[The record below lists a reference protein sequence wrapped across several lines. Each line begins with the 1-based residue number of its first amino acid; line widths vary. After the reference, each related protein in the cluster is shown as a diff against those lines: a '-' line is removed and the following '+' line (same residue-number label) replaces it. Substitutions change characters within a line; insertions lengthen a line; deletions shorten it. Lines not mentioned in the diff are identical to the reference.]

1 MAKNDIIQ
9 MKLINLSPCTYI
21 IPIRLESEDRIRN
34 IITCLVYLLDN
45 FKASYIIKE
54 HDKTSVFNEVVL
66 PQLEEYF
73 GDDLKQIDIKHQFVQ
88 SDDPVFPRQR
98 LINEMIDEVKTPVVV
113 NYDCDV
119 LIDRKGMK
127 DGLSGITHWGG
138 DISYPYGHGNF
149 QRRVRATDELV
160 TKFIENH
167 FDFEVFYDHSDMW
180 TSDYGW
186 VQFIKKDQ
194 WVNLGM
200 ENEEFVA
207 YAPED
212 KERFWRFKKFNKR
225 IYRGQSIIYH
235 LEHSRSPNSWFTN
248 PHMKANQELWEKLE
262 AMDPFQLLKYYTYR
276 PYYDKYSCIQQLRES
291 RTTWQP
297 NV

>member
-9 MKLINLSPCTYI
+9 MKLINLSPCTFI

-73 GDDLKQIDIKHQFVQ
+73 GDDLKNIDIRHFFVQ

-98 LINEMIDEVKTPVVV
+98 LINEMIEEVKTPVVV

-119 LIDRKGMK
+119 LLSRQDMK

-149 QRRVRATDELV
+149 QRRVKATDEIV
-160 TKFIENH
+160 TKFIQNH
-167 FDFEVFYDHSDMW
+167 FDFEILYQNSDMW
-180 TSDYGW
+180 TSD
-186 VQFIKKDQ
+186 
-194 WVNLGM
+194 
-200 ENEEFVA
+200 
-207 YAPED
+207 
-212 KERFWRFKKFNKR
+212 
-225 IYRGQSIIYH
+225 
-235 LEHSRSPNSWFTN
+235 
-248 PHMKANQELWEKLE
+248 
-262 AMDPFQLLKYYTYR
+262 
-276 PYYDKYSCIQQLRES
+276 
-291 RTTWQP
+291 
-297 NV
+297 